1 MARVDHAADAPARRA
16 ATPAQLRALSQTYG
30 ALVALVLLLGYNILF
45 TPNFLTPQTLNVN
58 LQQVA
63 PIVIVAVGMTLV
75 IATGGIDLS
84 VGSLMAIAGTLAPM
98 IFLSQTAPLNNSVVG
113 TTLALIVPVL
123 VAGFFGLFNGV
134 LVTTFRIQPII
145 ATLIL
150 FVGGRGIAQVL
161 TNGAIQSFRNPSFQ
175 YIGLGRP
182 FGVSFQ
188 VLLMLVIVVLAV
200 WAMRVTTFGR
210 YVLAIGG
217 NEAAARLAGVP
228 VDRVKR
234 SVYVL
239 SGLLAGLAGLIV
251 IAINSSSDANRV
263 GINMELDAIAAV
275 AVGGTPLTGGR
286 ATIGGTLL
294 GALVIQLIQF
304 TLLSNGVSFAV
315 AQVTNAAL
323 ILLAVYLQRRNG
335 A

>member
-1 MARVDHAADAPARRA
+1 MARVEGAAEVPARRA
-16 ATPAQLRALSQTYG
+16 AMPGRLRTLTQTYG
-30 ALVALVLLLGYNILF
+30 ALVALVGLLVYNVLF
-45 TPNFLTPQTLNVN
+45 TPNFLTQQTINVN
-58 LQQVA
+58 LTQVA
-63 PIVIVAVGMTLV
+63 TIVIVAVGMTLV

-84 VGSLMAIAGTLAPM
+84 VGSLMAIAGSLAPM
-98 IFLSQTAPLNNSVVG
+98 IFLSQTVPLNNPLVG
-113 TTLALIVPVL
+113 TVLALVVPVL
-123 VAGFFGLFNGV
+123 VAGLFGLFNGV
-134 LVTTFRIQPII
+134 LVTTFRIQAII

-161 TNGAIQSFRNPSFQ
+161 TNGAIQSFRNPGFQ

-182 FGVSFQ
+182 LGVSFQ
-188 VLLMLVIVVLAV
+188 VLLMLVVVALAA
-200 WAMRVTTFGR
+200 WAMRVTTWGR
-210 YVLAIGG
+210 YVLATGG

-234 SVYVL
+234 SVYVI

-251 IAINSSSDANRV
+251 IAINSSADANRV

-286 ATIGGTLL
+286 ATIGGTLV

-315 AQVTNAAL
+315 AQMINAAL
-323 ILLAVYLQRRNG
+323 ILLAVYLQRRTTS
-335 A
+335 

>member
-1 MARVDHAADAPARRA
+1 
-16 ATPAQLRALSQTYG
+16 
-30 ALVALVLLLGYNILF
+30 LF

-323 ILLAVYLQRRNG
+323 ILLAVYLQRRSG
-335 A
+335 S

>member
-1 MARVDHAADAPARRA
+1 MARVDQATDAPAPRVRR
-16 ATPAQLRALSQTYG
+16 PGQLRALTQTYG

-84 VGSLMAIAGTLAPM
+84 VGSLMAIAGALAPM
-98 IFLSQTAPLNNSVVG
+98 IFGSQTAPLNNPVVG

-123 VAGFFGLFNGV
+123 VAGLFGLFNGV

-145 ATLIL
+145 ATLVL

-175 YIGLGRP
+175 YIALGRP

-188 VLLMLVIVVLAV
+188 VLLMLVIVALAV

-315 AQVTNAAL
+315 AQIINAAL
-323 ILLAVYLQRRNG
+323 ILIAVYLQRRTG

>member
-1 MARVDHAADAPARRA
+1 MARVDRAADAPTRRA
-16 ATPAQLRALSQTYG
+16 AMPARLRTLSQTYG

-45 TPNFLTPQTLNVN
+45 TPNFLTPQTINVN

-84 VGSLMAIAGTLAPM
+84 VGSLMAIAGALAPM
-98 IFLSQTAPLNNSVVG
+98 IFGSQTAPLNNPVVG

-123 VAGFFGLFNGV
+123 VAGLFGLFNGV

>member
-1 MARVDHAADAPARRA
+1 MARVDHAADAPVRRTA
-16 ATPAQLRALSQTYG
+16 GLGQLRALSQTYG
-30 ALVALVLLLGYNILF
+30 ALVALVLMLGYNILF

-315 AQVTNAAL
+315 AQMINAAL
-323 ILLAVYLQRRNG
+323 ILLAVYLQRRSRS
-335 A
+335 